1 MLMEIQLMRK
11 KFQIDMKKLKHSD
24 NVEISAT
31 TNDIKIDTSDFTP
44 IKKVEKIIYQRVDT
58 PL

>member
-1 MLMEIQLMRK
+1 MRK

-24 NVEISAT
+24 NVGISAT